1 MKWSIVER
9 FKLGYCFLP
18 EMDIKGDVGQ
28 VGPLGPQGMK
38 GDQGDKGEKVGVGF
52 VGLDVKEQLNAFID

>member
-1 MKWSIVER
+1 
-9 FKLGYCFLP
+9 
-18 EMDIKGDVGQ
+18 MDIKGDVGQ

-52 VGLDVKEQLNAFID
+52 VGLDVKEQLKAFID